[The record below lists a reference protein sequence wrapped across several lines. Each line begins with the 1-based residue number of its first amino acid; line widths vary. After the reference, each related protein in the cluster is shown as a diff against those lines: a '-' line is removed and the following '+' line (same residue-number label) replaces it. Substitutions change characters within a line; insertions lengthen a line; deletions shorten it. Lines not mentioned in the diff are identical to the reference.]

1 MKWNAILAVP
11 IAASV
16 VVASHPS
23 AFAETSTQKTVAQS
37 AEVFNQM
44 MSNPK
49 TRIPAERLRRSE
61 AIAIIPKVVQA
72 GFIFGGRRGTGVL
85 MTHNPDGTWSNP
97 VFVNVTGGSV
107 GLQAGL
113 KSSDIVLVFPNRRGL
128 DKVLTGG
135 SLELGGNVTGTVGK
149 SEGRAIATLDDKSG
163 SDKIYAYTRSSGVFG
178 SAAFEGAELGLDN
191 PKNKEFY
198 GANVSPSQI
207 LASSGRNTPI
217 VVSSLKQAVDNA
229 EAGN

>member
-1 MKWNAILAVP
+1 MKWNAILAIP

-37 AEVFNQM
+37 AEIFSKM

-113 KSSDIVLVFPNRRGL
+113 KSSDIVLVFPSRKGL

-149 SEGRAIATLDDKSG
+149 SEGRAIATLDDRSG

-207 LASSGRNTPI
+207 LASSGRDTPI

>member
-1 MKWNAILAVP
+1 MKWNTVLAVP
-11 IAASV
+11 VAALIV
-16 VVASHPS
+16 IASHPP
-23 AFAETSTQKTVAQS
+23 AFAETSTQKTVTQS
-37 AEVFNQM
+37 ATVFSEM

-85 MTHNPDGTWSNP
+85 MTHNTDGSWSNP

-113 KSSDIVLVFPNRRGL
+113 KKSDIVLVFPTRKGL

-135 SLELGGNVTGTVGK
+135 SLELGGNISATAGK
-149 SEGRAIATLDDKSG
+149 SEGRVISTLDDKSG
-163 SDKIYAYTRSSGVFG
+163 GDKIYAYTRSSGLFG
-178 SAAFEGAELGLDN
+178 SAAFEGAELGLDQ

-198 GANVSPSQI
+198 GANVTPSQI
-207 LASSGRNTPI
+207 LASSGSNAPV
-217 VVSSLKQAVDNA
+217 VVSSLKQVVDSA

>member
-1 MKWNAILAVP
+1 MKWNTILIIPV
-11 IAASV
+11 AASV
-16 VVASHPS
+16 VIASHPS
-23 AFAETSTQKTVAQS
+23 AFAETSTQKTVTQS
-37 AEVFNQM
+37 VAIFNEM

-49 TRIPAERLRRSE
+49 TRIPSEQLRRSQ

-107 GLQAGL
+107 GLQAGA
-113 KSSDIVLVFPNRRGL
+113 KSSDMVLVFPTRKGL

-135 SLELGGNVTGTVGK
+135 SLELGGTISGTVGK
-149 SEGRAIATLDDKSG
+149 SEGRVISSLDDKSG

-178 SAAFEGAELGLDN
+178 SASFEGAELGLDK

-207 LASSGRNTPI
+207 LASPGSNAP
-217 VVSSLKQAVDNA
+217 VVVGSLKQAVDNA

>member
-1 MKWNAILAVP
+1 MKWNTVLVIPV
-11 IAASV
+11 AASI
-16 VVASHPS
+16 VVAAHPP
-23 AFAETSTQKTVAQS
+23 AFAETSAQKTVTQATS
-37 AEVFNQM
+37 IFTEM
-44 MSNPK
+44 MNNPK
-49 TRIPAERLRRSE
+49 TRIPAEQLRRSE

-85 MTHNPDGTWSNP
+85 MTHRADGTWSNP

-107 GLQAGL
+107 GLQAGA
-113 KSSDIVLVFPNRRGL
+113 KSSDMVLVFPTRKGL

-135 SLELGGNVTGTVGK
+135 SLELGANVTGTVGK
-149 SEGRAIATLDDKSG
+149 AEGRAVSTVDDKSG

-198 GANVSPSQI
+198 GSNLSPSQI
-207 LASSGRNTPI
+207 LASSGSDAP
-217 VVSSLKQAVDNA
+217 VVISSLKQVIDSA
-229 EAGN
+229 EAGK

>member
-1 MKWNAILAVP
+1 MKWNTVLIIPV
-11 IAASV
+11 AASLM
-16 VVASHPS
+16 VAVHPP
-23 AFAETSTQKTVAQS
+23 AFAETSSQKTVTQS
-37 AEVFNQM
+37 AAIFTEM
-44 MSNPK
+44 MNNPK
-49 TRIPAERLRRSE
+49 TRIPAEQLRRSE

-85 MTHNPDGTWSNP
+85 MTHRADGTWSNP

-107 GLQAGL
+107 GLQAGA
-113 KSSDIVLVFPNRRGL
+113 KSSDMVLVFPTRKGL

-149 SEGRAIATLDDKSG
+149 TEGSVVSTLDDKSG
-163 SDKIYAYTRSSGVFG
+163 GDKIYAYTRSSGVFG

-191 PKNKEFY
+191 PKNREFY
-198 GANVSPSQI
+198 GSDLTASQI
-207 LASSGRNTPI
+207 LAASGSNAP
-217 VVSSLKQAVDNA
+217 VVASSLKQVIDSA

>member
-1 MKWNAILAVP
+1 MKWNTILAIP

-16 VVASHPS
+16 VIASHPS
-23 AFAETSTQKTVAQS
+23 AFAETSTQKTVIQS
-37 AEVFNQM
+37 ANILSEM

-49 TRIPAERLRRSE
+49 TRIPAEQLRRSQ

-85 MTHNPDGTWSNP
+85 MTHNTDGTWSNP

-107 GLQAGL
+107 GLQAGA
-113 KSSDIVLVFPNRRGL
+113 KSSDIVLVFPTRKGL

-135 SLELGGNVTGTVGK
+135 SLELGGNISATAGK
-149 SEGRAIATLDDKSG
+149 SEGRVISTLDDKSG
-163 SDKIYAYTRSSGVFG
+163 GDKIYAYTRSSGLFG

-207 LASSGRNTPI
+207 LASSGRNAP
-217 VVSSLKQAVDNA
+217 VVVGSLKQVVDRA

>member
-1 MKWNAILAVP
+1 MKWNAILAIPV
-11 IAASV
+11 AAAV

-23 AFAETSTQKTVAQS
+23 AYAETSTQKTVTRS
-37 AEVFNQM
+37 ATIFNEM

-107 GLQAGL
+107 GLQAGA
-113 KSSDIVLVFPNRRGL
+113 KSSDIVLVFPSRKGL

-149 SEGRAIATLDDKSG
+149 SEGRAVSTLDDKSG

-198 GANVSPSQI
+198 GANITPSQI
-207 LASSGRNTPI
+207 LASPARNAPL
-217 VVSSLKQAVDNA
+217 VVSSLKQAVDSA

>member
-1 MKWNAILAVP
+1 MKWNAILAIPV
-11 IAASV
+11 AASV
-16 VVASHPS
+16 VIASHPA
-23 AFAETSTQKTVAQS
+23 AFAETSTQKTVMQS
-37 AEVFNQM
+37 TAIFNEM
-44 MSNPK
+44 MNNPK

-85 MTHNPDGTWSNP
+85 MTHNVDGTWSNP

-113 KSSDIVLVFPNRRGL
+113 KKSDIVLVFPTRKGL

-135 SLELGGNVTGTVGK
+135 SLELGGNISSTVGK
-149 SEGRAIATLDDKSG
+149 SEGRVISTLDDKSG
-163 SDKIYAYTRSSGVFG
+163 NDKIYAYTRSSGLFG
-178 SAAFEGAELGLDN
+178 SAAFEGAELGLDK

-198 GANVSPSQI
+198 GANVTPSQI
-207 LASSGRNTPI
+207 LASPGRNAP
-217 VVSSLKQAVDNA
+217 VVVGSLKQAVDSA
-229 EAGN
+229 EVGN

>member
-1 MKWNAILAVP
+1 
-11 IAASV
+11 
-16 VVASHPS
+16 
-23 AFAETSTQKTVAQS
+23 
-37 AEVFNQM
+37 
-44 MSNPK
+44 
-49 TRIPAERLRRSE
+49 
-61 AIAIIPKVVQA
+61 
-72 GFIFGGRRGTGVL
+72 
-85 MTHNPDGTWSNP
+85 
-97 VFVNVTGGSV
+97 
-107 GLQAGL
+107 
-113 KSSDIVLVFPNRRGL
+113 L

-207 LASSGRNTPI
+207 LASPNRNAPV
-217 VVSSLKQAVDNA
+217 VVSSLKQVVDSA